1 MQKIEGKKSSFSFHT
16 PGTVFG
22 ILVLVSFLLLFFSTN
37 SLVFRF
43 QDIGLSFFSGLRN
56 GIHTVVSAVSGT
68 VAAVQELAV
77 LREEYT
83 ELTSRIARYE
93 QLERSAAD
101 ILMENKRLR
110 EQLGFLDTVTY
121 KSIPAHI
128 IGRDP
133 DNLFSVIV
141 INRGEYHG
149 VTVDMPIVAYQNGV
163 EGLVGKVIQTAQFES
178 LIMPLYDAR
187 SFVAARL
194 ASSRYEGIVEGQ
206 GSQDAPLIMRFI
218 QKRAVDEI
226 NNGDVV
232 ISSGL
237 GMVYPAEIS
246 IGRVTNVSYQEYEI
260 SIEIML
266 EPVIDY
272 SRLEYVF
279 VLDKEIIRTEKE
291 TL

>member
-1 MQKIEGKKSSFSFHT
+1 MRKIERKKSLLPFNAS
-16 PGTVFG
+16 GTVFG
-22 ILVLVSFLLLFFSTN
+22 ILVVVSFAALFFSTN
-37 SLVFRF
+37 TFAFRF
-43 QDIGLSFFSGLRN
+43 KDGGLSFFSGIRN
-56 GIHTVVSAVSGT
+56 GIQTVVSAVSGT

-77 LREEYT
+77 LREEYA

-93 QLERSAAD
+93 QIERSAAD

-110 EQLGFLDTVTY
+110 DQLGFLDTVTY
-121 KSIPAHI
+121 KAIPANI

-133 DNLFSVIV
+133 DNLFSAIV
-141 INRGEYHG
+141 INRGESHG
-149 VTVDMPIVAYQNGV
+149 TAVDMPVIAYQNGM

-178 LIMPLYDAR
+178 LVMPLYDDR

-218 QKRAVDEI
+218 QKRAIDEI

-232 ISSGL
+232 LSSGL

-246 IGRVTNVSYQEYEI
+246 IGRVTNISYQEYEI
-260 SIEIML
+260 SMEITL
-266 EPVIDY
+266 DPVIDY

-279 VLDKEIIRTEKE
+279 VLDKEGTRTEE
-291 TL
+291 ELP